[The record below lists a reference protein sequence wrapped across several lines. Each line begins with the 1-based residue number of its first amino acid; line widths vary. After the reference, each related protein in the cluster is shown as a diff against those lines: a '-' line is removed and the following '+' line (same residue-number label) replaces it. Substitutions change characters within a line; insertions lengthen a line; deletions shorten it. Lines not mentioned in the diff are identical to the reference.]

1 MSSRKKAGQW
11 YPEQPAKFTKPGLFE
26 AWVAGSDRPVSP
38 DWKGVSAAAW
48 EIRERG
54 EDQPIASKVI
64 ASEARSE
71 EYRAFIAAA
80 VGVLEILAPS
90 STVTLYCRN
99 KPVVDGINGWADDW
113 RNNGWKRAGGG
124 KVQAKEIW
132 QQLLKVRNERSLTT
146 VAVHCRKG
154 DDHRHDDI
162 IDALSER
169 ARREG
174 DARSSAALA

>member
-1 MSSRKKAGQW
+1 
-11 YPEQPAKFTKPGLFE
+11 
-26 AWVAGSDRPVSP
+26 
-38 DWKGVSAAAW
+38 VSAAAW

-90 STVTLYCRN
+90 STVTLYCRS
-99 KPVVDGINGWADDW
+99 KSVVKGINEWADQW
-113 RNNGWKRAGGG
+113 REGDWKRAGRGEV
-124 KVQAKEIW
+124 KAKEIW
-132 QQLLKVRNERSLTT
+132 QHLLKVRDERSLAIT
-146 VAVHCRKG
+146 AVHSRKG

-169 ARREG
+169 ARTEG
-174 DARSSAALA
+174 DAGSSAALA